1 MENSDIATGDVSMT
15 SGVIS
20 EMMSSMRFASAGRM
34 LADRARDLGI
44 SAPTFRS
51 PPRLAGA
58 RRSVTRHGDRSVTV
72 AVVVR
77 DRPPAAVVADMI
89 DGVVLASGA
98 DDVAARRLH
107 DHLWVAAHEWL
118 ASATGASPPLR
129 AVA

>member
-1 MENSDIATGDVSMT
+1 MATGEQPMT
-15 SGVIS
+15 STVVS
-20 EMMSSMRFASAGRM
+20 EMMSSMQFASAGRM

-51 PPRLAGA
+51 PPRLAGV

-89 DGVVLASGA
+89 DGIVLASGA
-98 DDVAARRLH
+98 PGVAACRLH
-107 DHLWVAAHEWL
+107 DHLWAAAHRWL
-118 ASATGASPPLR
+118 ATTNGASPPLR